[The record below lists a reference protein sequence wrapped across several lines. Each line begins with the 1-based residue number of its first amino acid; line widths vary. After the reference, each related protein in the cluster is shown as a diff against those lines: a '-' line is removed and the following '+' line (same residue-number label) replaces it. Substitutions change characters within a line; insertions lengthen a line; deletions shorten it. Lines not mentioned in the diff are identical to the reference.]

1 MDIKRLSLKSIETIG
16 TFFVFILGSF
26 LHFTYE
32 LSGNNQFVALFSAVN
47 ESVWE
52 HTKLLLLPILIF
64 GIVEYYY
71 RKDLHGVLTAKLFDL
86 LTAIA
91 FIIVLFYT
99 YTGAFGIESLVIDI
113 ALFFGA
119 AALGKYVSFIILT
132 SRKPLNFSALAA
144 GLAILFLIAFY
155 IAATFNPPRIP
166 LFEDKTTQTYGT
178 G

>member
-1 MDIKRLSLKSIETIG
+1 
-16 TFFVFILGSF
+16 LGSF
-26 LHFTYE
+26 LHFTYKF
-32 LSGNNQFVALFSAVN
+32 SGNDQFVALFSAVN

-64 GIVEYYY
+64 GVVEYYY
-71 RKDLHGVLTAKLFDL
+71 QKDLQRVLTAKLFDL
-86 LTAIA
+86 LTAIT

-113 ALFFGA
+113 ALFLA
-119 AALGKYVSFIILT
+119 AAASGKYVSYLILT
-132 SRKPLNFSALAA
+132 SKKPLNFSALVS

-155 IAATFNPPRIP
+155 IITTFSPPRIP
-166 LFEDKTTQTYGT
+166 LFEDQTTHTYGT